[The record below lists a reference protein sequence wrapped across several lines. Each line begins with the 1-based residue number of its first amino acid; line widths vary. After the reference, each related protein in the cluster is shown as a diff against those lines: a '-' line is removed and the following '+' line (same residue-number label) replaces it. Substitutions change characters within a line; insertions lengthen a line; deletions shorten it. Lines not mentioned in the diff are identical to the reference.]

1 IVILV
6 LAVVPRHVLV
16 GRPDIVLRLVV
27 SLPGVENG
35 KDKNYNV
42 PWTPVTAD
50 NVDKLLAT
58 RK

>member
-1 IVILV
+1 M
-6 LAVVPRHVLV
+6 PWN
-16 GRPDIVLRLVV
+16 D
-27 SLPGVENG
+27 G
-35 KDKNYNV
+35 KGKEYNV